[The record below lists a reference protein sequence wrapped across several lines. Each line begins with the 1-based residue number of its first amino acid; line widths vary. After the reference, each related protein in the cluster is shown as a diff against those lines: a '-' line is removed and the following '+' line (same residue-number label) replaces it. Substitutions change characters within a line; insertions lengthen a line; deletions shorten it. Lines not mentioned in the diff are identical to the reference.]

1 MGYGGMITG
10 DGDYVQPAVAREAT
24 WRGVQRPW
32 KKDVLHMIH
41 E

>member
-10 DGDYVQPAVAREAT
+10 DGNYVQTAVVHEAT

-32 KKDVLHMIH
+32 NKDVFQRIH